1 MTDRSISDTNLQD
14 PLSVTPVFSPTDSG
28 KVQKSRLYLFLSL
41 WGGGVLENSI
51 CRGKL
56 NESFPYSSLEARP
69 VTSSTSTSIMS
80 RHRLVW
86 LSLAQM
92 SLASSNILATVVMM
106 INFNFQSQYNWSLY
120 SGPWVGN
127 NNNSSFS
134 SIIILV
140 LIRFFSAASSY
151 FTTGG
156 IQTTAATDQP

>member
-1 MTDRSISDTNLQD
+1 MKQG
-14 PLSVTPVFSPTDSG
+14 SVKTFAEVNQT
-28 KVQKSRLYLFLSL
+28 
-41 WGGGVLENSI
+41 
-51 CRGKL
+51 
-56 NESFPYSSLEARP
+56 FPYSGLQTRP
-69 VTSSTSTSIMS
+69 LTSSSSSSILS

-156 IQTTAATDQP
+156 IQTTAVTDQP